1 MSDTQRIIHLHQLAM
16 QFREI
21 GSWAMAEY
29 LEKLI
34 LELLTK
40 EGI

>member
-1 MSDTQRIIHLHQLAM
+1 MTNTQRIIHLHQMATE
-16 QFREI
+16 FRAI